1 MTNSFQSKPHL
12 ASDAKKAL
20 ADAVEALPPL
30 PAVIRYYDDYH
41 DKIRTIANPKTSLR
55 WPLWKNGT
63 SISISFNRFDPEA
76 RPVFQNW
83 MMWMLLNGDTSTSI
97 NYFYSLHARA
107 ADMINIISIILL
119 GPIEFREYWET
130 SLQSIGLNL
139 KQKVALKSLI
149 NFFCD
154 QGVGSWGLEYAL
166 FVAGLPLGE
175 KIDKYRVVREGEV
188 FLSTQEEALIVEY
201 FDGLNEI
208 VRTDQKF
215 IPDDRLR
222 EACLLY
228 WSYQHGL
235 RPLQLSLIN
244 LNNVRQHVWNDGPP
258 SIHVTIEYAK
268 QRTNQSQYNRSQT
281 RTMKRDWAWMLSAWL
296 ERRKNRPNTL
306 DLDRPDSLFGIPN
319 VEISQ
324 AICNLTEKITRR
336 RRTPTELRHTAAQR
350 QVDAGCSSL
359 ELAEFLMHSRVTT
372 GLVYFDFSPTQAD
385 RINKALGLSPVYSA
399 LSDIIKSR
407 KVDKAK
413 LLGLPDDQQI
423 GAAPHGRPIIGI
435 GGCGIGQSHCRKN
448 PGLSCYT
455 CQKFMPLNE
464 REVHEEAR
472 DTVADTVQEF
482 IAAAKYDKGNPAFM
496 QLRRTLESIEQV
508 LDDIGSEAAK

>member
-20 ADAVEALPPL
+20 ADAVEALQPL

-41 DKIRTIANPKTSLR
+41 DKIRSIADPAKTTR
-55 WPLWKNGT
+55 WPVRKFGKSA
-63 SISISFNRFDPEA
+63 SINFDRFDPSI
-76 RPVFQNW
+76 RPIVKNW
-83 MMWMLLNGDTSTSI
+83 VMWMFLNGDPNTSI
-97 NYFYSLHARA
+97 GYFLALHAIA
-107 ADMINIISIILL
+107 SEAKEILSNFI
-119 GPIEFREYWET
+119 GDPIRVKNYWET
-130 SLQSIGLNL
+130 SIISMNL
-139 KQKVALKSLI
+139 KLGQTIALKSLL

-154 QGVGSWGLEYAL
+154 QGIGPWSMDYAL
-166 FVAGLPLGE
+166 FVAGLPYGE
-175 KIDKYRVVREGEV
+175 KRDKYRSVRDGEV
-188 FLSTQEEALIVEY
+188 FLTTQEEGLIVEY

-208 VRTDQKF
+208 VKADKEFVQDGK
-215 IPDDRLR
+215 LR
-222 EACLLY
+222 DACLLY

-235 RPLQLSLIN
+235 RPLQLSMIN
-244 LNNVRQHVWNDGPP
+244 LNDVRQHVWNDGPP
-258 SIHVTIEYAK
+258 SIHVKIEYAK
-268 QRTNQSQYNRSQT
+268 QRNNRTKYNPIQT

-296 ERRKNRPNTL
+296 ERRKNRANTL

-319 VEISQ
+319 VEITR

-385 RINKALGLSPVYSA
+385 RINRALGLSPVYSA
-399 LSDIIKSR
+399 LSEIIKTR

-455 CQKFMPLNE
+455 CQKFMPLDE

-472 DTVADTVQEF
+472 DAVADTVREF

-496 QLRRTLESIEQV
+496 QLRRTLEGIEQV
-508 LDDIGSEAAK
+508 LDDIGAEAAK